1 MAAAV
6 AGTAEQEPDPDTA
19 DKALFEAVEGLLGC
33 KIVSQNS
40 RGKLTFAGLALV
52 ADTAVG
58 HFEELLA
65 EEQSAQQ
72 ISVEPEVAEAAV
84 VAE

>member
-6 AGTAEQEPDPDTA
+6 AGTVGQEPDPDTA

-40 RGKLTFAGLALV
+40 RGKLTFAGLVLV
-52 ADTAVG
+52 ADIAAG
-58 HFEELLA
+58 YSEELLA
-65 EEQSAQQ
+65 EEPPAQQ
-72 ISVEPEVAEAAV
+72 AAAEPEVAEAAE
-84 VAE
+84 VAG